1 MSPCFPPIRT
11 SILGFRVTCITQAA
25 LPKARSLTQ
34 SHLPRLFP
42 QRRSHYR
49 IWGSGCRNMRGGVT
63 QAALGCQHSG
73 SCRAVVLGPRCM
85 TLSCPPSRC
94 ESRSGGAC
102 AQDHRGPPP
111 DLLPLAGPPR
121 SGGRWTGRWQHSQ
134 LGSTEPLMPG
144 AGCRAAQCCDS
155 TAGVEPRRGGGRIPR
170 SQGDAASHRGTFR
183 RPLQEQ
189 RGLRTQGRSVR
200 FDGEVGRVAG
210 QPGAPT

>member
-34 SHLPRLFP
+34 SRLPRLFP

-63 QAALGCQHSG
+63 QATLGCQHSG

-111 DLLPLAGPPR
+111 DLLLASTLSHCNTWG
-121 SGGRWTGRWQHSQ
+121 QVEKSQ
-134 LGSTEPLMPG
+134 VEEVCPNTYSVTCCVTLGKSLNLSESPFPQL
-144 AGCRAAQCCDS
+144 
-155 TAGVEPRRGGGRIPR
+155 
-170 SQGDAASHRGTFR
+170 
-183 RPLQEQ
+183 
-189 RGLRTQGRSVR
+189 
-200 FDGEVGRVAG
+200 
-210 QPGAPT
+210 